1 MRMAALSRLVR
12 LSLSRERRGAAFSA
26 FGVAMGV
33 GALVFF
39 VGLGLGVGS
48 VIREKVFPSDARLV
62 DVVPPAVSLGSLF
75 GGGKLDAAAVE
86 RLQALPGVETVYRK
100 MQVRVPAVSHY
111 DGVFFGA
118 RLRMGM
124 EVLAV
129 GVDPG
134 LVSKDIQ
141 LASAKDFKDPG
152 PDKPVPGV
160 VSTRLLEIYNKTFAP
175 ARKLPQLSPS
185 MIVGF
190 GFPVEFNRSYVT
202 PTANG
207 PVTATQVQV
216 VGASDRAMLAGVT
229 IPLETAIRINRA
241 SGVDAD
247 TFTGVTLLA
256 KDPSAV
262 PGIVDAVKEMGL
274 EIDDQ
279 ERRLSENA
287 GAAVTLITS
296 ALALLSVL
304 ICVLAAVN
312 IAHAL
317 SASVRARAKEIGVMQ
332 AVGASRADVRN
343 IVLAEA
349 GVVGLAGG
357 ALGTL
362 VALLVALGVDRLASR
377 YLPSFPFK
385 PESFFSFPWPVVLG
399 GVVLGLLAALAGAYF
414 PSRRAASTDPARTL
428 AG

>member
-1 MRMAALSRLVR
+1 MRAGSLARLVR

-39 VGLGLGVGS
+39 VALGLGVGG
-48 VIREKVFPSDARLV
+48 VIREKVFPTDARLV

-75 GGGKLDAAAVE
+75 GGGTLDAATVE
-86 RLQALPGVETVYRK
+86 RLRALPGVETVYRK
-100 MQVRVPAVSHY
+100 MNVRVPAVTRY

-134 LVSKDIQ
+134 LVADDVQ
-141 LASAKDFKDPG
+141 LGEFKDAG
-152 PDKPVPGV
+152 PDQPVPAI

-175 ARKLPQLSPS
+175 ARKLPQLSPA

-190 GFPVEFNRSYVT
+190 GFPVEFNRSYVAA
-202 PTANG
+202 TAGG
-207 PVTATQVQV
+207 PVTATQAQV
-216 VGASDRAMLAGVT
+216 VGASDRGLLAGIT
-229 IPLETAIRINRA
+229 IPLEAAIRINRA
-241 SGVDAD
+241 SGADAE
-247 TFTGVTLLA
+247 TFTGVTLVA
-256 KDPSAV
+256 RDPAAAAALT
-262 PGIVDAVKEMGL
+262 DAVKEMGL

-279 ERRLSENA
+279 ERRLAENA
-287 GAAVTLITS
+287 GAAVTLTTS
-296 ALALLSVL
+296 ALALLSIL
-304 ICVLAAVN
+304 ICLLAAVN

-349 GVVGLAGG
+349 GVVGLVGG
-357 ALGTL
+357 ALGTTAAL
-362 VALLVALGVDRLASR
+362 VLAMAVNRLATR
-377 YLPSFPFK
+377 YLPNFPFK
-385 PESFFSFPWPVVLG
+385 PESFFSFPWPVVVG
-399 GVVLGLLAALAGAYF
+399 GVLLGLLAALAGAYF
-414 PSRRAASTDPARTL
+414 PSRRAAATDPARTL